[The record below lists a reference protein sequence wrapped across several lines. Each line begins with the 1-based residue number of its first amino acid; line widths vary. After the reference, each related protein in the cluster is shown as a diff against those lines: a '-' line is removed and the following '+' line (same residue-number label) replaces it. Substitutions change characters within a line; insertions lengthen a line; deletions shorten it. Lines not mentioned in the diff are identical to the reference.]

1 MDQEL
6 PLITDLQQI
15 CNLYAKIIEKKVY
28 KADANYHFDAL
39 LVIYRNKG
47 MITRKKMAKLL
58 RISQSQINAVIYQL
72 HAEGLVYQM
81 PNNTRTAEGYIA
93 LTSKGDESVK
103 QVTGEVVQL
112 NEKITRGITQERLD
126 QFFEILEMLKSNLK
140 LESSS
145 LQLSK

>member
-1 MDQEL
+1 
-6 PLITDLQQI
+6 
-15 CNLYAKIIEKKVY
+15 
-28 KADANYHFDAL
+28 
-39 LVIYRNKG
+39 

-58 RISQSQINAVIYQL
+58 RISQSQINAIIYRL

-112 NEKITRGITQERLD
+112 NEKITNGIARESLD
-126 QFFEILEMLKSNLK
+126 HFFEILETLKSNLK